1 MDILSTEKMC
11 KNFGGVKALTDIDLN
26 IKKGTVHGLIGP
38 NGSGKTTTFN
48 VLSGVLPV
56 TSGKIIFDG
65 KEITGLMPYEI
76 SRLGVARTFQIPKVM
91 PRMSVLEN
99 VMSGLYSRTK
109 ADIAGTFFHMPF
121 RASAQEKYIKEKALQ
136 YIEFVGLKEEVSKMA
151 KELVWAQQHL
161 LQIARALATEPKLL
175 MLDEPTSGM
184 GAGESEKIEE
194 IIQSIKNEGTTI
206 ILIAHDVKLV
216 TRSSDTVTA
225 IEFGMKIAEGL
236 PEEVARHPKVVE
248 AYLGTE

>member
-11 KNFGGVKALTDIDLN
+11 KNFGGVKALIDIDLN

-48 VLSGVLPV
+48 VLSGVLPA

-65 KEITGLMPYEI
+65 KEITGLMPHEI
-76 SRLGVARTFQIPKVM
+76 SRLGLARTFQIPKVM

-99 VMSGLYSRTK
+99 VMSGLYSQTK
-109 ADIAGTFFHMPF
+109 ADIAGTFFHIPF
-121 RASAQEKYIKEKALQ
+121 RPSMQEKYIKEKALQ
-136 YIEFVGLKEEVSKMA
+136 YLEFVGLKEEVTKMA

-184 GAGESEKIEE
+184 GASESEKIEE
-194 IIQSIKNEGTTI
+194 IIRSIKNEGKTI

-216 TRSSDTVTA
+216 TRTSDTVTA
-225 IEFGMKIAEGL
+225 IEFGIKIAEGL